1 MHTKNHSKKS
11 QSRRRNWELRRQRR
25 EETQAAHPIRSAL
38 PFLGVTGVLM
48 AAVITAASCTFCYQV
63 QVQGQGTVFFQD
75 EETYQTA
82 VTQAEDRASKILSTN
97 YSLNQEEV
105 SVSTTLAPK
114 NQVETS
120 LSSVTGSILESI
132 PELEHVYTLT
142 VDGNRIGVAS
152 DAETITKA
160 LSLVKDQ
167 YTTDETRSLHIDSQV
182 DIRYEYLP
190 AGTGEQTAE
199 EIADLLLAQSP
210 RTFVYTTQAGD
221 TLESV
226 TANFGMT
233 EERFR
238 ELNPDLTLEEGT
250 PTASAPEEYP
260 DGDAAN
266 PQSDAQNQAPT
277 TAEQTAQTQ
286 DGQTA
291 QSESDQTTSDNDLAD
306 LLGIEMRT
314 PLETGIDITVE
325 QSCPLLVVTTVEEVN
340 EEREVTPA
348 LQTEEDATMFVGQQR
363 IVQEGEPGQA
373 SVLSR
378 VVKRCG
384 VSVANNDLSSVTKT
398 EATSLIVATGTQA
411 MPEVPEGCL
420 YLWPVRGPIT
430 SDFGYR
436 YIFGENNFHRGI
448 DIAASAGT
456 AINAAAD
463 GTVIFAGVKG
473 TYGNLVILS
482 HSNGF
487 LTYYAHCSK
496 LLVNVGESVTQG
508 QPIAAVGSTGRSTG
522 PHCHFEVRYE
532 NKPIDPLCYLPGT
545 NNAPART
552 QIPLDDA
559 KKDEEVTTPETPT
572 VPETPTTPVTPG
584 VPAEPTTPE
593 EPTAPDEPSLPD
605 EPATPDQPTEDPDQ
619 SAGDA
624 PEDATSTA
632 TGEGLTANTHT
643 TATDTQ
649 TPDEDEQAEEAQEE
663 DAAEENVN
671 ELGETMYVPRPIVIA
686 THL

>member
-1 MHTKNHSKKS
+1 MHKKHHSKKS
-11 QSRRRNWELRRQRR
+11 QSHRRTWELRRQRR
-25 EETQAAHPIRSAL
+25 EEKQAAHPIRSAL

-63 QVQGQGTVFFQD
+63 QVQGQNTVFFQD

-82 VTQAEDRASKILSTN
+82 VTQAEDRASRILSTN

-199 EIADLLLAQSP
+199 EMAELLLAQSP
-210 RTFVYTTQAGD
+210 RTFAYTTQAGD

-266 PQSDAQNQAPT
+266 PQSDAQTQPQTQGQAQN
-277 TAEQTAQTQ
+277 TAAQTPQNSTQAQ

-291 QSESDQTTSDNDLAD
+291 QGEGDQTTSDNDLAD

-314 PLETGIDITVE
+314 PLEAGMEITVE

-340 EEREVTPA
+340 EDREVTPA

-384 VSVANNDLSSVTKT
+384 VSVANNDLSSVTRT
-398 EATSLIVATGTQA
+398 EATPLIVATGTQA

-496 LLVNVGESVTQG
+496 LLVNVGDSITQG

-559 KKDEEVTTPETPT
+559 QKDEEVTTPETPA
-572 VPETPTTPVTPG
+572 VPETPTTPVTPD

-593 EPTAPDEPSLPD
+593 EPTTPDEPSVPD
-605 EPATPDQPTEDPDQ
+605 EPATPDQPTDDPDQ
-619 SAGDA
+619 PAGDTT
-624 PEDATSTA
+624 EDGTVPAA
-632 TGEGLTANTHT
+632 GDGLTA
-643 TATDTQ
+643 DL
-649 TPDEDEQAEEAQEE
+649 TPSVETPSTEPWAQAE
-663 DAAEENVN
+663 D
-671 ELGETMYVPRPIVIA
+671 TMYFPGHFLIA
-686 THL
+686 TRL

>member
-25 EETQAAHPIRSAL
+25 EEKAAAHPILSAL
-38 PFLGVTGVLM
+38 PFLGATGVLM

-63 QVQGQGTVFFQD
+63 QVQGQDTVFFQD

-82 VTQAEDRASKILSTN
+82 VTQAEDRASRILSTN

-132 PELEHVYTLT
+132 PELAHVYTLT

-152 DAETITKA
+152 DAETITQA

-199 EIADLLLAQSP
+199 EMAELLLAQSP
-210 RTFVYTTQAGD
+210 RTFAYTTQAGD

-266 PQSDAQNQAPT
+266 PQSDAQAQTQAQAQ
-277 TAEQTAQTQ
+277 TASAQNSTQTQDSQTAQ
-286 DGQTA
+286 G
-291 QSESDQTTSDNDLAD
+291 EGDQTTGDNDLAD

-314 PLETGIDITVE
+314 PLEAGLEITVE

-340 EEREVTPA
+340 EDREVIPT

-384 VSVANNDLSSVTKT
+384 VSVANNDLSSVTRT
-398 EATSLIVATGTQA
+398 EATPLIVATGTQA

-559 KKDEEVTTPETPT
+559 EKDEEATTPETPT
-572 VPETPTTPVTPG
+572 VTETPTTPVTPD

-593 EPTAPDEPSLPD
+593 EATTPDEPSVPD
-605 EPATPDQPTEDPDQ
+605 DPATPDQPTDAPDQ
-619 SAGDA
+619 SAGDTA
-624 PEDATSTA
+624 EDGTVPAA
-632 TGEGLTANTHT
+632 GDGLTA
-643 TATDTQ
+643 DL
-649 TPDEDEQAEEAQEE
+649 TPYGETPSTEPWTQAE
-663 DAAEENVN
+663 D
-671 ELGETMYVPRPIVIA
+671 TMYFPGHFLIA
-686 THL
+686 TRL